1 MCRLSPYFWKPCI
14 IVREILN
21 YQFMKINKLFI
32 AALVLASA
40 AITSCCGSHSF
51 EDSRQEMELIKVN
64 FNSPNPKESLSWSDV
79 VSSVKYINLSE
90 GQNATIGNISSVRV
104 TDNRIYVQDNPNK
117 QLLVYDLDGNYLMK
131 IQRQGRGP
139 GEYVSLTQFDV
150 NETTGEIT
158 IMDLPSRKLL
168 VYSDSGEFVRSISF
182 VENDDVPRDFAL
194 LENGDYVF
202 YSPDY
207 NKGTDHYGIWQGD
220 SLGVEVKRI
229 YEIPEK
235 YRFSAGI
242 FPKYF
247 HHLGNKVYVRG
258 REFDGT
264 LYHIGSDTY
273 TTPYKLDVD
282 IRLSG
287 ALKRTEQRTSQ
298 IKEDFYII
306 FQYLET
312 DKWVYI
318 QLYDMETP
326 VVVFYNKAEKKPYYI
341 TEDNL
346 MLEDMP
352 KAGAYMTATDDAF
365 VGVLPNTS
373 GEGYTISLSYVK

>member
-1 MCRLSPYFWKPCI
+1 
-14 IVREILN
+14 
-21 YQFMKINKLFI
+21 MKKIKLFI
-32 AALVLASA
+32 AALVLVSA
-40 AITSCCGSHSF
+40 AITSCCGSHFF

-207 NKGTDHYGIWQGD
+207 NKGTDHYGIWQVD

-287 ALKRTEQRTSQ
+287 ALKRTEQMTSQ
-298 IKEDFYII
+298 IKIGRAH
-306 FQYLET
+306 
-312 DKWVYI
+312 V
-318 QLYDMETP
+318 
-326 VVVFYNKAEKKPYYI
+326 
-341 TEDNL
+341 
-346 MLEDMP
+346 
-352 KAGAYMTATDDAF
+352 
-365 VGVLPNTS
+365 
-373 GEGYTISLSYVK
+373 